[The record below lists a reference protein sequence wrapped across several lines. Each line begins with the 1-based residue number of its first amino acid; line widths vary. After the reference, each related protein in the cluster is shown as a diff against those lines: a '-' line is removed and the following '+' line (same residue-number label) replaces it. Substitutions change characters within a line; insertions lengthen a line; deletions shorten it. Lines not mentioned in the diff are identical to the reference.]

1 MASSSAWWACDMASI
16 GSRPVEVDIGGAV
29 GSGWGERTGR
39 YRMWWSCFRAK
50 RCFLLSGNGQRSVR
64 SSPTCTHLVLGS
76 TPGAH
81 KPQKHDE
88 DLSRGPRAPL

>member
-1 MASSSAWWACDMASI
+1 MASSSACSAWFIASI
-16 GSRPVEVDIGGAV
+16 GLTPVEADIGGPV
-29 GSGWGERTGR
+29 GSGAGDGTARARTWR
-39 YRMWWSCFRAK
+39 SRFRAK